1 MEAETSVTGDGGCE
15 TAPRRRSKSELQD
28 HVLSE
33 TAFLKN
39 ATQDEIL
46 DNFKLANYMSRT
58 YGIVASDPHTYLK
71 AELVHLTNQLHEA
84 VEEAVATN
92 KERDERVAKETKD
105 RKEYLDLS
113 SKIDKQIDEKLKK
126 IQELVSVSDE

>member
-33 TAFLKN
+33 TAYLKN
-39 ATQDEIL
+39 ATKDEIL

-71 AELVHLTNQLHEA
+71 ADLVHLTNQLNEA
-84 VEEAVATN
+84 SEKN
-92 KERDERVAKETKD
+92 RS
-105 RKEYLDLS
+105 EYNS
-113 SKIDKQIDEKLKK
+113 F
-126 IQELVSVSDE
+126 